1 MIFWLQDSRVPAC
14 SPPPP
19 QAPFGPSPC
28 VAGHRLQADRVCI
41 SCKIILLGA
50 RVERE
55 TSDGPQLDFLNIYL
69 PNFNSVD
76 VHRQN
81 QVLSECTT
89 DSVKNHLPFFMSRI

>member
-19 QAPFGPSPC
+19 QAPIGPSPC